1 MGNFPAGAIKMQ
13 TRLMKAFRKTNTL
26 IVLVVALLGNGQD
39 SQAEFDVGT
48 KANWSLWRTGSSCGP
63 ACPGSEAHT
72 IAPLYVR
79 TLARATGN
87 VTIRVIPF
95 ADLSDNTDGGNGYGY
110 YDLYIGGTR
119 MTSGV
124 SGHVSGAPS
133 DGGFARPMGVVRII
147 AVTMKE
153 TKRRL

>member
-95 ADLSDNTDGGNGYGY
+95 ADLSDNTDGGKWVWILRPVHRWHSN
-110 YDLYIGGTR
+110 DIWSFRARIRSTVR
-119 MTSGV
+119 REV
-124 SGHVSGAPS
+124 SQDRWESSV
-133 DGGFARPMGVVRII
+133 
-147 AVTMKE
+147 
-153 TKRRL
+153 